1 MNDMF
6 LIACAAVVAVCF
18 VVAYLASFS
27 SKSASL
33 CEAKIGEVYSF
44 DYLQPLNG
52 ERRRW
57 KARIVEPV
65 VHFDKSTL
73 NRMNASSNYR
83 KIDPE
88 FKRPNHLV
96 TCETEDG
103 EYRQFYCERAVN
115 CKKPLISALFA

>member
-1 MNDMF
+1 MNDMI

-73 NRMNASSNYR
+73 NRMNASSN
-83 KIDPE
+83 
-88 FKRPNHLV
+88 LS
-96 TCETEDG
+96 
-103 EYRQFYCERAVN
+103 
-115 CKKPLISALFA
+115 LIHI